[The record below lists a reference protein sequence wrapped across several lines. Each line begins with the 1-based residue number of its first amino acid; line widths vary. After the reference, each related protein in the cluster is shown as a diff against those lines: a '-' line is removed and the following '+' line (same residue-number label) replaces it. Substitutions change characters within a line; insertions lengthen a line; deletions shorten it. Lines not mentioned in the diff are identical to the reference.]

1 MVRFGKKIDYF
12 PLLSTYTY
20 ICMCIYMYTHTHM
33 QKKMMPGKIKKYKVQ
48 LGPEMAQWV
57 QHLPSN
63 LTT

>member
-48 LGPEMAQWV
+48 LGPEMAQ
-57 QHLPSN
+57 
-63 LTT
+63 